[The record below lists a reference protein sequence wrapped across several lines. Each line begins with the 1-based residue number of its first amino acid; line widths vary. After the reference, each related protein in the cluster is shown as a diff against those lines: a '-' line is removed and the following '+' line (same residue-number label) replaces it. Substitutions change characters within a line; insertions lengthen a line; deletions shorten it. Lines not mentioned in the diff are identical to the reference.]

1 MNRKGALPGIW
12 PRQGSLPAIPDGE
25 MKKLR
30 CFFGKGQNNAG
41 HVDAC
46 RGIRALL
53 NLLGLCLMAF
63 DKLRAR
69 RGGHRIRE
77 RTLFLVAALGGS
89 IGCWAGMYLFR
100 HKTKHRAFVV
110 GIPAIL
116 AVQLLLVGWAAPQ
129 IANRL

>member
-1 MNRKGALPGIW
+1 ML
-12 PRQGSLPAIPDGE
+12 
-25 MKKLR
+25 
-30 CFFGKGQNNAG
+30 AG
-41 HVDAC
+41 
-46 RGIRALL
+46 GYGALL

-63 DKLRAR
+63 DKRRAR
-69 RGGHRIRE
+69 RGGNRIRE

-100 HKTKHRAFVV
+100 HKTKHCAFVV

-116 AVQLLLVGWAAPQ
+116 TVQLLLVGWAAPQ

>member
-1 MNRKGALPGIW
+1 MPKPVLYA
-12 PRQGSLPAIPDGE
+12 AIVYFAAIN
-25 MKKLR
+25 LI
-30 CFFGKGQNNAG
+30 A
-41 HVDAC
+41 
-46 RGIRALL
+46 ALL
-53 NLLGLCLMAF
+53 AVS
-63 DKLRAR
+63 DKRRAR

-100 HKTKHRAFVV
+100 HKTKHCAFVV

-116 AVQLLLVGWAAPQ
+116 ALQLLLVGWAAPQ

>member
-1 MNRKGALPGIW
+1 MQDMWML
-12 PRQGSLPAIPDGE
+12 
-25 MKKLR
+25 
-30 CFFGKGQNNAG
+30 AG
-41 HVDAC
+41 
-46 RGIRALL
+46 RYGALL

-63 DKLRAR
+63 DKRRAR

-100 HKTKHRAFVV
+100 HKTKHCAFVV

>member
-1 MNRKGALPGIW
+1 MLAEGYG
-12 PRQGSLPAIPDGE
+12 
-25 MKKLR
+25 
-30 CFFGKGQNNAG
+30 
-41 HVDAC
+41 
-46 RGIRALL
+46 ALL

-63 DKLRAR
+63 DKRRAR

-100 HKTKHRAFVV
+100 HKTKHCAFVV

-116 AVQLLLVGWAAPQ
+116 AVQLLLVGWVAPQ

>member
-1 MNRKGALPGIW
+1 MLAGG
-12 PRQGSLPAIPDGE
+12 DG
-25 MKKLR
+25 
-30 CFFGKGQNNAG
+30 
-41 HVDAC
+41 
-46 RGIRALL
+46 ALL
-53 NLLGLCLMAF
+53 NLLGLWLMAL
-63 DKLRAR
+63 DRCRAR
-69 RGGHRIRE
+69 CGGHRIRE

-89 IGCWAGMYLFR
+89 IGCWAGMHLFR

>member
-1 MNRKGALPGIW
+1 ML
-12 PRQGSLPAIPDGE
+12 
-25 MKKLR
+25 
-30 CFFGKGQNNAG
+30 AG
-41 HVDAC
+41 
-46 RGIRALL
+46 GYGALL
-53 NLLGLCLMAF
+53 NLLGLCLMAV
-63 DKLRAR
+63 DRRRAR
-69 RGGHRIRE
+69 CGGHRIRE

-100 HKTKHRAFVV
+100 HKTKHCAFVV

>member
-1 MNRKGALPGIW
+1 ML
-12 PRQGSLPAIPDGE
+12 
-25 MKKLR
+25 
-30 CFFGKGQNNAG
+30 AG
-41 HVDAC
+41 
-46 RGIRALL
+46 GYGALL

-63 DKLRAR
+63 DKCRAR

-89 IGCWAGMYLFR
+89 IGCWAGMHLFR

-116 AVQLLLVGWAAPQ
+116 AVSFFWLDGRRRKSQTDCKFSINDFRVCCAG
-129 IANRL
+129 

>member
-1 MNRKGALPGIW
+1 MLAEGYG
-12 PRQGSLPAIPDGE
+12 
-25 MKKLR
+25 
-30 CFFGKGQNNAG
+30 
-41 HVDAC
+41 
-46 RGIRALL
+46 ALL

-63 DKLRAR
+63 DKRRAR

-100 HKTKHRAFVV
+100 HKTKHCAFVV